1 MSFNERLASL
11 RKNIGLSQQD
21 LAEAI
26 DVSIDSIRR
35 WEARKQE
42 PLLSDLKQLA
52 KVLGVTINELI
63 YDADTQKSARAEK
76 RYSDFKKHSKNINKI
91 VIRSGHFAV
100 EIPADDKGY
109 DFLNSKFKG
118 FSMQDTSVIDFE
130 ANS

>member
-11 RKNIGLSQQD
+11 RKSIGLSQQD

-35 WEARKQE
+35 WESGKQE
-42 PLLSDLKQLA
+42 PRLSDLKQLA
-52 KVLGVTINELI
+52 KVLGVTINELTD
-63 YDADTQKSARAEK
+63 DADTQKGARAEG
-76 RYSDFKKHSKNINKI
+76 RYSDLKKCRKNINKI
-91 VIRSGHFAV
+91 IIRSGHFAV

-118 FSMQDTSVIDFE
+118 FSMQDASVIDFE
-130 ANS
+130 ANN

>member
-76 RYSDFKKHSKNINKI
+76 RYSDFKKHRKNINKI
-91 VIRSGHFAV
+91 VIRSEHFAV